1 MNKKISIAA
10 SALLA
15 PFALAA
21 IVLNLQGSDTP
32 QTRTASPSEVY
43 TWDCEIP
50 ERKPGAITFTC
61 ADGNMYLDRIEW
73 SRWDAQGAEGTG
85 YYNANTCEPSCAEGE
100 MVDIKVTIDLSR
112 PTEYQGKTFLRS
124 LVIRSLNGENLPNLS
139 ENFYEWD
146 VMEFVE
152 MMGGLK

>member
-32 QTRTASPSEVY
+32 QTPTASRSEVY

-50 ERKPGAITFTC
+50 VQKPKAVTFTC
-61 ADGNMYLDRIEW
+61 ADGNMYVGRIDW
-73 SRWDAQGAEGTG
+73 SRWDATGAQG
-85 YYNANTCEPSCAEGE
+85 Y
-100 MVDIKVTIDLSR
+100 
-112 PTEYQGKTFLRS
+112 
-124 LVIRSLNGENLPNLS
+124 
-139 ENFYEWD
+139 
-146 VMEFVE
+146 
-152 MMGGLK
+152 